1 MNSLQKSTRLRDQ
14 LEQTFLKNIQMGRW
28 AKNAKIPTEEV
39 LIQEYQA
46 SRSTIRRALKLL
58 EDNGLIKAVQGM
70 GRKVIANVESMPR
83 TVGLLFPTGDLY
95 SGIGYNYLRTL
106 HQAVDEAGYSL
117 SITAGSQLQPNPPD
131 LHKLNGMLLTAQHL
145 PPSEIRSLADQ
156 IPLVV
161 IGHEAS
167 AARVPSFFVD
177 YGAQT
182 ALATRFL
189 LRRGHS
195 RIAVTYGKKPYFYEA
210 GLNMRKGYEWTLR
223 LEDREFAPGLILPAS
238 LNREG
243 GRALYRQIREMNP
256 AVTALI
262 SYGPA
267 TLLGME
273 EEASALGRKLS
284 DEMEIVC
291 LNHFEDSKL
300 PDWVHSFDCPYER
313 VALDAFQELL
323 RVMNGAAPAE
333 DAQHSYCGRL
343 VEAGARGRT

>member
-1 MNSLQKSTRLRDQ
+1 MNSRQKSTRLRDQ

-39 LIQEYQA
+39 LIREYQA
-46 SRSTIRRALKLL
+46 SRSTIRRALKRL

-70 GRKVIANVESMPR
+70 GRKVIANAENMPK
-83 TVGLLFPTGDLY
+83 TIGLLFPTGDLS

-117 SITAGSQLQPNPPD
+117 SITAGSQLQPSPPD
-131 LHKLNGMLLTAQHL
+131 LHKLNGLLLTAQHL

-167 AARVPSFFVD
+167 AAGVPSFFVD

-189 LRRGHS
+189 LGRGHS

-210 GLNMRKGYEWTLR
+210 GLNMRKAYEWTLR
-223 LEDREFAPGLILPAS
+223 LEGRDFSPGLIMPAS

-243 GRALYRQIREMNP
+243 GRALYRQIREMHP
-256 AVTALI
+256 GVTALI

-267 TLLGME
+267 TPLGME
-273 EEASALGRKLS
+273 EEADALGRKLS
-284 DEMEIVC
+284 EELEIVC
-291 LNHFEDSKL
+291 LNHFEDAKL
-300 PDWVHSFDCPYER
+300 PGWVHYFDCPYER
-313 VALDAFQELL
+313 VAVDAFQELL
-323 RVMNGAAPAE
+323 RAMDGAPSADE
-333 DAQHSYCGRL
+333 AQHAYCGRL
-343 VEAGARGRT
+343 VADGMRGRP